1 MQNIS
6 SNRVTEIPLPIF
18 TYSHVNVSAVL
29 KLIQSNLILPA
40 MSEEFNAQF
49 AIFPLDASL

>member
-6 SNRVTEIPLPIF
+6 SNRLTEIPLPIF

-40 MSEEFNAQF
+40 MSEEFNDQF